1 MKFEIDGY
9 FAHCFVK
16 PIFGIFVVLI
26 FAIALVI
33 GFCQLYKGKIEIDK
47 VIISCIIFG
56 CFVAMSLPGEI
67 KSLTNGGIYLY
78 SEKEDAAIILT
89 GTIELIETPSKKYP
103 DIKDNHRYGADINID
118 GETYTAIESGEFK
131 EGDVVTITYLPKS
144 KVILSIY
151 IVDSSAND
159 NP

>member
-1 MKFEIDGY
+1 MKFELSGY

-16 PIFGIFVVLI
+16 PIFGIFIVFL

-33 GFCQLYKGKIEIDK
+33 GFCQSHKWKIEIEK
-47 VIISCIIFG
+47 LIISCIIFG

-67 KSLTNGGIYLY
+67 RSLTNGGIYLC
-78 SEKEDAAIILT
+78 SEKEDDAISLT

-103 DIKDNHRYGADINID
+103 DIKDNHRYGADITID
-118 GETYTAIESGEFK
+118 GDTYTAIESGGFK
-131 EGDVVTITYLPKS
+131 EGDVVTITCLPKS

-151 IVDSSAND
+151 IADLNATD
-159 NP
+159 N